1 MWNVEGVNDEW
12 VIETSFETF
21 TAAKCTARAPY
32 FYFLSTLPWS
42 SPIEKL
48 QTTNLRLKNPEQL
61 LYSFICF
68 YSFAPRSFGLALTT
82 KNVMKV
88 DSLRSHVAI
97 IVILLLSASC
107 FVKTANEKEVKN
119 TCMKSEKTRN
129 GKKCVGKLYSLTE
142 ALGRSAEL
150 PVNSQ
155 VCRLHWDEIRR
166 QNNRCSC
173 PMA

>member
-1 MWNVEGVNDEW
+1 
-12 VIETSFETF
+12 
-21 TAAKCTARAPY
+21 
-32 FYFLSTLPWS
+32 
-42 SPIEKL
+42 
-48 QTTNLRLKNPEQL
+48 
-61 LYSFICF
+61 
-68 YSFAPRSFGLALTT
+68 
-82 KNVMKV
+82 MKV
-88 DSLRSHVAI
+88 DSLRSHVAV

-155 VCRLHWDEIRR
+155 VCRLHWDEIRH
-166 QNNRCSC
+166 QNNRCLC
-173 PMA
+173 PMAKHPKGLHPNSIPPRFYRVFDSVGSQLEGYRPGTRWCNTCAANADRVFSDHPLYTSRLSRKRKQVSQKTKQFKLYLYPY